1 MKEFGGRPAGHKKAA
16 WLLVA
21 CLLALL
27 VAGAL
32 QSCRRKDG
40 LTPEKK
46 TAVVKIGFDSFKPYS
61 SVDENGNYVGIDIE
75 LATEAFR
82 RMGYQAEFQM
92 IPWEEKARL
101 LADGSLDCLWSCF
114 TMNGREN
121 DYEWAGPYLY
131 SRQVIAVASDS
142 DIQTFDDLLGKNVGV
157 QDTTR
162 AAELFFHTIDS
173 ALPEVKQVNC
183 FATTEDMFAA
193 LRKGYVDA
201 IAGHEA
207 LLNELIINGKG
218 KYRLLDESPYIS
230 KIGIAF
236 QKGTHEELTQ
246 KINGLIKEMSEDGT
260 IGSIAEKYG
269 LDAEKVV
276 IRGGSDEK

>member
-1 MKEFGGRPAGHKKAA
+1 M
-16 WLLVA
+16 A

-92 IPWEEKARL
+92 IPWERRHGFWQTEAWTVCG
-101 LADGSLDCLWSCF
+101 AAF

-121 DYEWAGPYLY
+121 DYEWAGPLSVQSSDGGRALGQPDLCPEGSGGKTRGSGRLPLKASGCFYMKSIPQ
-131 SRQVIAVASDS
+131 SRSS
-142 DIQTFDDLLGKNVGV
+142 
-157 QDTTR
+157 
-162 AAELFFHTIDS
+162 
-173 ALPEVKQVNC
+173 
-183 FATTEDMFAA
+183 
-193 LRKGYVDA
+193 
-201 IAGHEA
+201 
-207 LLNELIINGKG
+207 
-218 KYRLLDESPYIS
+218 
-230 KIGIAF
+230 
-236 QKGTHEELTQ
+236 
-246 KINGLIKEMSEDGT
+246 
-260 IGSIAEKYG
+260 
-269 LDAEKVV
+269 
-276 IRGGSDEK
+276 

>member
-1 MKEFGGRPAGHKKAA
+1 MKEFGGRPAGHKNAA

-46 TAVVKIGFDSFKPYS
+46 TAVVKIGFDSFKPDS
-61 SVDENGNYVGIDIE
+61 SGDENGNYVGIDIE

-131 SRQVIAVASDS
+131 SRQMVAVRSDS
-142 DIQTFDDLLGKNVGV
+142 QIYALKDLDGK
-157 QDTTR
+157 R
-162 AAELFFHTIDS
+162 AAAQATTKASGVFLHEIDS
-173 ALPEVKQVNC
+173 PVPQLKEVNGFSTPEAMISAFVKGGIGN
-183 FATTEDMFAA
+183 
-193 LRKGYVDA
+193 
-201 IAGHEA
+201 
-207 LLNELIINGKG
+207 
-218 KYRLLDESPYIS
+218 YRLLEESPYVS
-230 KIGIAF
+230 ELGVAF
-236 QKGTHEELTQ
+236 EKGAHQDLAERLAETLKAMEA
-246 KINGLIKEMSEDGT
+246 DGT
-260 IGSIAEKYG
+260 IARIVEKYG
-269 LDAEKVV
+269 LDAAKVV
-276 IRGGSDEK
+276 WKGARK